1 MFCSKCGKTIDDNA
15 TFCGFCGAPTNN
27 AANAVMNGAPQQ
39 NIPQYGAPQ
48 QSAPQYGTPQQNAP
62 QYGAPQYNA
71 QPVSTGF
78 KLNLDPKMVDIINK
92 ALRGLLALL
101 GLLTLIGAIGS
112 WASTGAM
119 LGHASK
125 YNYGSTFNAA
135 YALYNFSNLARIPA
149 ILAFVFSGLG
159 VAFTILTKQKSL
171 FSYIAAGSG
180 ILMFIFNFVM
190 LGSFYSLAV
199 GGIIVSSIFLIISA
213 LAMIASSVIIIMKKE
228 DIIPFKPKF

>member
-39 NIPQYGAPQ
+39 
-48 QSAPQYGTPQQNAP
+48 SAPQYGTPQQNAP

-78 KLNLDPKMVDIINK
+78 TLNLDPKMVDIINK
-92 ALRGLLALL
+92 ALRGVLALL
-101 GLLTLIGAIGS
+101 GLLTFIGAIGTM
-112 WASTGAM
+112 ASVGSLASGNILGAA
-119 LGHASK
+119 GIQGF
-125 YNYGSTFNAA
+125 YY
-135 YALYNFSNLARIPA
+135 LARVTA
-149 ILAFVFSGLG
+149 IIGFSLSLLGAVFT
-159 VAFTILTKQKSL
+159 FLTKQHSL
-171 FSYIAAGSG
+171 FSYISCG
-180 ILMFIFNFVM
+180 IGIIMFIFNFVM
-190 LGSFYSLAV
+190 YGGFVSFALSSYGSLKM
-199 GGIIVSSIFLIISA
+199 GGIIVSGIFLIISA

>member
-27 AANAVMNGAPQQ
+27 ATNAVMNGAPQQ
-39 NIPQYGAPQ
+39 NAPQSDIPQPTNPTQ
-48 QSAPQYGTPQQNAP
+48 QAAP

-112 WASTGAM
+112 WASIGAM

-125 YNYGSTFNAA
+125 YHYGSTFNAA